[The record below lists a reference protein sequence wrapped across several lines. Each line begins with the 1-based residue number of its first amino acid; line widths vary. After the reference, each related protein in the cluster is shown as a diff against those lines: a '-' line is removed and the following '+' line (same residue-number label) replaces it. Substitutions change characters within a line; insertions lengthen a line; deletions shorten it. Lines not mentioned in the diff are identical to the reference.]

1 MASKVFI
8 LGKVFTLRKVKK
20 IIYINKM
27 FKYKELIKRLDRIE
41 ENLSNQIILEKTNI
55 INSIEKKFYELY
67 QDTKTNNDLIYQE
80 ISLIKDEKIDKILN
94 EKIETIKH
102 QLFLENELK
111 KTIQDIENLSIT
123 IHNTIELINY
133 TIYKIDNTK
142 NDIKCIENIK

>member
-1 MASKVFI
+1 
-8 LGKVFTLRKVKK
+8 
-20 IIYINKM
+20 M
-27 FKYKELIKRLDRIE
+27 FKYKELIKRLDKIE

-67 QDTKTNNDLIYQE
+67 QDTKMNNELIYQE

-102 QLFLENELK
+102 KLFLENELK

-142 NDIKCIENIK
+142 MI

>member
-133 TIYKIDNTK
+133 TIYKIDNAK
-142 NDIKCIENIK
+142 

>member
-1 MASKVFI
+1 
-8 LGKVFTLRKVKK
+8 
-20 IIYINKM
+20 M

-55 INSIEKKFYELY
+55 INSIEKRFYEL
-67 QDTKTNNDLIYQE
+67 YQE
-80 ISLIKDEKIDKILN
+80 ISLIKDEKLDKILN

-133 TIYKIDNTK
+133 TIYKIDKTK
-142 NDIKCIENIK
+142 

>member
-8 LGKVFTLRKVKK
+8 LGKTFTLRKVKK

-133 TIYKIDNTK
+133 TIYKIDNAK
-142 NDIKCIENIK
+142 